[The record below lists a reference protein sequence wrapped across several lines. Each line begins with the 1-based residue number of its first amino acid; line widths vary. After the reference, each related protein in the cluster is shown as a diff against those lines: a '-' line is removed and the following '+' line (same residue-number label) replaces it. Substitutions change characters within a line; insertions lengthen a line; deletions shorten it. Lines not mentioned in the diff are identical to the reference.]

1 MSNGCHFKLVEAK
14 TRYWHWVFYSNGKPI
29 AASAKAG
36 KSQKNVADTIRL
48 IMEGAADAAIQI
60 APMKLDEHVEA
71 NEAADAKN
79 RDAESPEIVP
89 DMATLPDDT
98 PPQSIPA
105 TEAVE
110 G

>member
-48 IMEGAADAAIQI
+48 IMEGAADATIQV

-71 NEAADAKN
+71 NEAADGELL
-79 RDAESPEIVP
+79 DAEPTSNDGEP
-89 DMATLPDDT
+89 LSNLDDEQ
-98 PPQSIPA
+98 QSLTEP
-105 TEAVE
+105 EAVE